1 MPSGFTSWR
10 GGWGRICYQASYQV
24 DGDAPFVAICT
35 LVWFG
40 AGKHSTLPTM
50 MAPSHRPEAPQ
61 GASGISFQ
69 GDGPEDVNGSEYSL
83 YSKRNVN

>member
-10 GGWGRICYQASYQV
+10 GVGWALPASYQV

-35 LVWFG
+35 LVGFG

-50 MAPSHRPEAPQ
+50 MSSFHRPEAPQ

-69 GDGPEDVNGSEYSL
+69 GDGPEDIQWLRIFFVQ
-83 YSKRNVN
+83 